1 MNTRKTK
8 IIAIVGPTASGK
20 SDLAVYLAKKIA
32 GEIMSAD
39 SRQVYKT
46 LNIGTAK
53 ISKRQMKGIK
63 HHLLDIVSLKNIFTA
78 ADFKKHGEKA
88 LEKIIQNG
96 NVPIVCGGTG
106 FYLHLL
112 LNKIELSGIEPDWVL
127 RKKLEKK
134 TTKELFQMLKKINPK
149 RAENIDSKN
158 PRRLIRAIEIASNTP
173 KTPGIIESGNLLKSC
188 LADRQA
194 DFDILWLGIK
204 PNETTLKNRIE
215 KRIKQMFQNGLLEE
229 VKKIRKNKLTW
240 KRIEELGFEYKYPA
254 LYLRKKISMEEMV
267 QKMILENNQYAK
279 RQMTWFNKYAPKTHW
294 LKTKEEALN
303 LAKKFLS

>member
-20 SDLAVYLAKKIA
+20 SDVAVYLAKKIA
-32 GEIMSAD
+32 GEIISAD

-63 HHLLDIVSLKNIFTA
+63 HHLLDIASPKDIFTA

-112 LNKIELSGIEPDWVL
+112 LNKIE
-127 RKKLEKK
+127 
-134 TTKELFQMLKKINPK
+134 
-149 RAENIDSKN
+149 
-158 PRRLIRAIEIASNTP
+158 
-173 KTPGIIESGNLLKSC
+173 
-188 LADRQA
+188 
-194 DFDILWLGIK
+194 
-204 PNETTLKNRIE
+204 
-215 KRIKQMFQNGLLEE
+215 
-229 VKKIRKNKLTW
+229 
-240 KRIEELGFEYKYPA
+240 
-254 LYLRKKISMEEMV
+254 
-267 QKMILENNQYAK
+267 
-279 RQMTWFNKYAPKTHW
+279 
-294 LKTKEEALN
+294 
-303 LAKKFLS
+303 

>member
-8 IIAIVGPTASGK
+8 IIAIVGSTASGK
-20 SDLAVYLAKKIA
+20 SDLAVYLAKKIE
-32 GEIMSAD
+32 GEIISAD

-63 HHLLDIVSLKNIFTA
+63 HHLLDIANPKNIFTG

-112 LNKIELSGIEPDWVL
+112 LNKVEIPEIEPNWVL

-134 TTKELFQMLKKINPK
+134 TTEELFQILKKNNPK

-158 PRRLIRAIEIASNTP
+158 PRRLIRAIEIASITP
-173 KTPGIIESGNLLKSC
+173 KTPDITESSNLWKP
-188 LADRQA
+188 
-194 DFDILWLGIK
+194 DFNILWLGIK
-204 PNETTLKNRIE
+204 PNKTILKNRIE
-215 KRIKQMFQNGLLEE
+215 KRIKQMFQDGLSEE
-229 VKKIRKNKLTW
+229 VRKMRKNRLTW

-254 LYLRKKISMEEMV
+254 LYLRKKISKKEMV

-279 RQMTWFNKYAPKTHW
+279 RQMTWFNKYAPKTRW
-294 LKTKEEALN
+294 LKTKKEALN